1 MGGTTPYINH
11 SMDDPADVGEYFKP
25 LLGAVT
31 DCLIAIEQSE
41 WQAKKDLY
49 STFQHVKLV
58 LTQIF
63 EKAIP
68 VAFHTGA
75 TGMGQ

>member
-1 MGGTTPYINH
+1 MSTTLWA
-11 SMDDPADVGEYFKP
+11 DPVDVGEYFTP
-25 LLGAVT
+25 SLGAVT
-31 DCLIAIEQSE
+31 DRLIAIEQSE
-41 WQAKKDLY
+41 WQAKKDLH

-68 VAFHTGA
+68 VTSHTGA